1 MSTNGNLD
9 AYLNV
14 CKNCTFHRLFHFT
27 FHKFHICRL
36 VGEGTCP
43 MPGDA
48 HGGSSVRE
56 NSVGIGKPWNWPK
69 RTGGSSVE
77 MFEIFHRDWILK
89 AIFTQKWASV
99 DMNWGGGMVNPRQFQ
114 LCVKVKAV
122 LSWEIRRW
130 RHWLVTMTT
139 GWLTV
144 TPLPASASHC
154 VLLSAPWLSSTARGR
169 CVA

>member
-77 MFEIFHRDWILK
+77 MFEIFHRD
-89 AIFTQKWASV
+89 
-99 DMNWGGGMVNPRQFQ
+99 
-114 LCVKVKAV
+114 
-122 LSWEIRRW
+122 
-130 RHWLVTMTT
+130 
-139 GWLTV
+139 
-144 TPLPASASHC
+144 
-154 VLLSAPWLSSTARGR
+154 
-169 CVA
+169 